1 MHEKLIDLNAVQFN
15 FTKSDNAVKNKHKL
29 V

>member
-1 MHEKLIDLNAVQFN
+1 MHEKLIDLNAVQLK
-15 FTKSDNAVKNKHKL
+15 FTKSDNAVKNKYKL